1 MTVKDLLNKTKE
13 NYELAMECGDERFI
27 SNVIKC
33 YQTFS
38 NLYRLD
44 LITTETFNKYFAN
57 FYTMTNNVYARFIEY
72 DEKMNES
79 IENDNM
85 CKFIKY
91 KK

>member
-13 NYELAMECGDERFI
+13 NYELAMEYGNECCI
-27 SNVIKC
+27 SNVIKG

-44 LITTETFNKYFAN
+44 MIDTKTFNKYFAN
-57 FYTMTNNVYARFIEY
+57 FYTMANNVYARFIED
-72 DEKMNES
+72 DEKMHES

-85 CKFIKY
+85 CTFIK
-91 KK
+91 K